1 MVNAVYVQFLA
12 VQTPTIKLQY
22 IRSNLLSF
30 TLGGNIAASWVAIRA
45 LGEDGYMKRA
55 KELMDAT
62 DRLKEGVRQIEGL
75 KILGTPHMTCFAIG
89 AADPEVDIQAVAD
102 VMDGKGER
110 CIL

>member
-1 MVNAVYVQFLA
+1 
-12 VQTPTIKLQY
+12 
-22 IRSNLLSF
+22 
-30 TLGGNIAASWVAIRA
+30 
-45 LGEDGYMKRA
+45 MKRA

-110 CIL
+110 CILQMNPMSGCKQLLYGKVYI

>member
-1 MVNAVYVQFLA
+1 M
-12 VQTPTIKLQY
+12 
-22 IRSNLLSF
+22 LSF

-102 VMDGKGER
+102 VMDGKGEI